1 MAYAFLSLSETPDT
15 TAAEPARTSWQ
26 RHVIDPIA
34 VQLTQGITPEKIALT
49 LAVGS
54 AFALFP
60 ILGTTTILCLIVGI
74 ILRLNQPIIQIVNA
88 LCTPLHLP
96 VIYGMVRLGNI
107 LFKVPYSHVG
117 IRMMNHM
124 LWDDPKEF
132 FEKFGLTAVHAIV
145 AWAAI
150 APFWMVI
157 VYLLALPV
165 LREVH
170 LRRGIVAAA
179 PVQQPPPEHP
189 VP

>member
-1 MAYAFLSLSETPDT
+1 VTQSPNPAD
-15 TAAEPARTSWQ
+15 AEPARTSWQ

-34 VQLTQGITPEKIALT
+34 LQLTQGITPEKIALT

-74 ILRLNQPIIQIVNA
+74 LLRLNQPMIQIVNA

-96 VIYGMVRLGNI
+96 VIYAMVKLGSRI
-107 LFKVPYSHVG
+107 FGEPYSHVG

-124 LWDDPKEF
+124 LWDDPRDF
-132 FEKFGLTAVHAIV
+132 FERFGVTALHAIA
-145 AWAAI
+145 AWAII
-150 APFWMVI
+150 APFWIVVI
-157 VYLLALPV
+157 YLFALPV
-165 LREVH
+165 LSEVN
-170 LRRGIVAAA
+170 RRRAAA
-179 PVQQPPPEHP
+179 TEQTVEVPPPDHP

>member
-1 MAYAFLSLSETPDT
+1 VIETPT
-15 TAAEPARTSWQ
+15 PTPSEPARTFWQ
-26 RHVIDPIA
+26 RHVIDPVA

-60 ILGTTTILCLIVGI
+60 ILGTTTLLCLIVGI
-74 ILRLNQPIIQIVNA
+74 SLRLNQPIIQIVNA

-107 LFKVPYSHVG
+107 LFKVPHSHMG
-117 IRMMNHM
+117 IRMMNQL

-132 FEKFGLTAVHAIV
+132 FEHFGMTAVHAIV
-145 AWAAI
+145 AWI
-150 APFWMVI
+150 IVAPFWMVV

-170 LRRGIVAAA
+170 VRRALAASQ
-179 PVQQPPPEHP
+179 PVQGKSPEHP

>member
-1 MAYAFLSLSETPDT
+1 M
-15 TAAEPARTSWQ
+15 
-26 RHVIDPIA
+26 IDPIA
-34 VQLTQGITPEKIALT
+34 VQLTQGITPEKIALP

-74 ILRLNQPIIQIVNA
+74 SLRLNQPIIQIVNA

-96 VIYGMVRLGNI
+96 VIYAMIRLGNLI
-107 LFKVPYSHVG
+107 FNVPYSHLG

-124 LWDDPKEF
+124 LWDDPREF
-132 FEKFGLTAVHAIV
+132 FEKFGMTALHAIIAWAIV
-145 AWAAI
+145 A
-150 APFWMVI
+150 PFWVI
-157 VYLLALPV
+157 TIYLIAVPV

-170 LRRGIVAAA
+170 RRRV
-179 PVQQPPPEHP
+179 PVIAQTVQAPPPDHP